1 MGKLRRRI
9 ERRNM
14 YTMSST
20 LVLMLASAAMASS
33 WTSDWASFKRQ
44 HGKMYS
50 GDEDMTRMNIWIKNV
65 KMVEKHNS
73 EKHSYTMAINKFSD
87 WTNEEFQTYLGYQ
100 PLGEK
105 TNVKHFENAATPDSV
120 DYRKE
125 GRVTPVKDQ
134 GMCGSCWAFSAT
146 GGMEGMWAKKHG
158 YLVSMSEQQL
168 VDCTDSQLREGCNG
182 GRYIKGWDYVAKHG
196 AMSESSYPYEAQDG
210 TCRFDDAHV
219 VAHVHGHVRVS
230 SNESSIE
237 AALAEIGYPISITI
251 SASSSWAHYES
262 GVYDDP
268 SCKEGKLD
276 HAVLLVGYDKTGHE
290 PYWIVK
296 NSWGAEWGDA
306 GYINMKMGVNSC
318 GLQYDPDYPTV

>member
-120 DYRKE
+120 DFRDEDK
-125 GRVTPVKDQ
+125 VTPPKDQ
-134 GMCGSCWAFSAT
+134 GQCGSCWAFSAT
-146 GGMEGMWAKKHG
+146 GGIEGVWAKTHNE
-158 YLVSMSEQQL
+158 LVSVSEQQL
-168 VDCTDSQLREGCNG
+168 VDCASGGCNG
-182 GRYIKGWDYVAKHG
+182 GHMINGWTYVAREG
-196 AMSESSYPYEAQDG
+196 AMSEESYQYEAQDLE
-210 TCRFDDAHV
+210 CRFAEAGV
-219 VAHVHGHVRVS
+219 VAHVTGYEEVS
-230 SNESSIE
+230 PHESSIE
-237 AALAEIGYPISITI
+237 AALAEIGYPISIGI
-251 SASSSWAHYES
+251 HAGSSFQHYHS
-262 GVYDDP
+262 GVYDDS
-268 SCKEGKLD
+268 SCKYGSLN
-276 HAVLLVGYDKTGHE
+276 HAVLIVGYDKTGDE

-296 NSWGAEWGDA
+296 NSWGTGWGDG
-306 GYINMKMGVNSC
+306 GYIKMAKDVNTCGMKN
-318 GLQYDPDYPTV
+318 DPCYPTL